1 MVADFNERKR
11 TRKSINEYAGF
22 FGLDLY
28 SMTSSIHAVLAYLNK
43 IDPVEAAAARE
54 RYACLGQFINDPQAY
69 GYAIAPGRWDSC
81 EQDVIEQRMQLQR
94 KARIYIERDGPF
106 AGSEYFSALQNAE
119 VVKNAEEYYRA
130 LFRGRPNTW
139 NLRDRH
145 MFETLEKLA
154 DHLEAWLGREPR
166 IVVWAHNS
174 HLGNAAATD
183 MARSA
188 VKSILASLFL
198 NITLRRCSVSAF
210 RPSRGTVTA
219 ATDWDGPAETKIV
232 REPLPGS
239 YEEIFTRLE
248 KKSFYLDLRGTD
260 PVADLLRTKRL

>member
-1 MVADFNERKR
+1 M
-11 TRKSINEYAGF
+11 
-22 FGLDLY
+22 
-28 SMTSSIHAVLAYLNK
+28 
-43 IDPVEAAAARE
+43 
-54 RYACLGQFINDPQAY
+54 
-69 GYAIAPGRWDSC
+69 
-81 EQDVIEQRMQLQR
+81 IEQLVQLQR

-119 VVKNAEEYYRA
+119 LVKNAEEYYRA

-174 HLGNAAATD
+174 HSGNAAATD
-183 MARSA
+183 MAQRGEINIGQLVSEHYPEKVLRVGFCDQPWHGNGGYRLGWPGRNQNCSRA
-188 VKSILASLFL
+188 V
-198 NITLRRCSVSAF
+198 T
-210 RPSRGTVTA
+210 GQ
-219 ATDWDGPAETKIV
+219 
-232 REPLPGS
+232 
-239 YEEIFTRLE
+239 YEEIFTRLQ

-260 PVADLLRTKRL
+260 PVADL